1 MSNHSPN
8 AQEELRSLRQAL
20 KASDTKLKELF
31 FTQRSLEEETKTLA
45 GGPPTAAE
53 IRLTELRNRVKA
65 SEAALATMTR
75 MQQVSQEALTS
86 AHQKRDELFK
96 HHKSAI
102 AAMERIA
109 DVADA
114 AFDEYANEGDQLNEW
129 QRLEVFK
136 VALDDI
142 RETALTHRNASNW
155 LLEPEPT
162 GRADYAAL
170 IPTFTPASKVASNEK
185 SVRSEARIPQQQAPK
200 TPLKSGSTPA
210 TGSRATSAPVPTQP
224 TATEPSPPASYS
236 KIASAPKARN
246 LPATQYPQMQGA
258 VQAAKP
264 ATSQKL
270 RADTGTKPMSMDK
283 PGASRTPSGNF
294 PPLSQSNAAGQA
306 ASKMPKGTVVLPMPN
321 NQKVKG
327 KPVFNRAEAKRR
339 HEEFKAA
346 GIVPLSTEGD
356 FSLEELIGIKFFIP
370 GDDRRQRGDPED
382 EELISPADKIAQ
394 DTDNPQSDEKTS
406 ISGAEVSNN
415 EVSNDPLGGQA
426 HSLDAGS
433 TEDAIIESLQGK
445 AVSSPSFNLAP
456 TSAIGDPSCQE
467 TIGFSTGS
475 STGKIAEDGHTESE
489 RDAHE
494 RDAHELDI
502 TSNKSDGE
510 ETGSIFADH
519 EPEAPSAGD
528 EEEDTASDSDVFFD
542 VSEQD
547 ASEGDTSQATQAFP
561 WLGIPGHFE
570 PPGAFPSEDEGED
583 QYSVVPEDIPTQLET
598 RKILQKTP
606 SNEGPSMKDEMDER
620 FQETSTRPAD
630 LPEPPS
636 FEHMTSAE
644 KTRTEP
650 STAPA
655 ETGKKPKRFQTV
667 TEQFKKELI
676 PAADQSS
683 ATTKLRFGKVSFAD
697 RFSGLEFQSS
707 PDPWASLKKTP
718 QPSSP
723 GAREGQAPLETPVR
737 EIAEGA
743 DASGQSSQAKAES
756 PPTAT
761 ASAKPKAVET
771 FNNPSKPV
779 SLEQYRAQ
787 PERKGVHESQP
798 VPFSNTR
805 LTGLIPS
812 KRVSTLPKGPMAE
825 TIASP
830 GGVETSTGP
839 QTTRIE
845 AERTHA
851 VPDRPSIESEERTL
865 SESLSTKSSVTS
877 RQKMPEKTPETTVI
891 PTEEVGVQNSM
902 LSELESLSRVDDFS
916 RDDSKP
922 GIRSF
927 FDDLVADA
935 SHKKSYDVE
944 PEDNQNV
951 DIDLPEDDTRQEKT
965 NLFWADDIEDEGNSK
980 RETHPGAF

>member
-20 KASDTKLKELF
+20 KASDTKLKELL

-96 HHKSAI
+96 HHKFAI

-382 EELISPADKIAQ
+382 EELISPAEKIPQ
-394 DTDNPQSDEKTS
+394 DTDNPRSDGKLS
-406 ISGAEVSNN
+406 MSGAEVSEEEISNN
-415 EVSNDPLGGQA
+415 PLDREMPSPGAESTEGVIPRSLQKEKSPFTSVGLEATTNLKHQA
-426 HSLDAGS
+426 NEEASTSSAGS
-433 TEDAIIESLQGK
+433 PTEK
-445 AVSSPSFNLAP
+445 AVEGER
-456 TSAIGDPSCQE
+456 TQ
-467 TIGFSTGS
+467 
-475 STGKIAEDGHTESE
+475 SE
-489 RDAHE
+489 RDV
-494 RDAHELDI
+494 RNL
-502 TSNKSDGE
+502 
-510 ETGSIFADH
+510 
-519 EPEAPSAGD
+519 PSRKRLRTP
-528 EEEDTASDSDVFFD
+528 EDTPSD
-542 VSEQD
+542 
-547 ASEGDTSQATQAFP
+547 
-561 WLGIPGHFE
+561 L
-570 PPGAFPSEDEGED
+570 
-583 QYSVVPEDIPTQLET
+583 
-598 RKILQKTP
+598 
-606 SNEGPSMKDEMDER
+606 
-620 FQETSTRPAD
+620 
-630 LPEPPS
+630 
-636 FEHMTSAE
+636 
-644 KTRTEP
+644 
-650 STAPA
+650 STALAGP
-655 ETGKKPKRFQTV
+655 KKKQR
-667 TEQFKKELI
+667 
-676 PAADQSS
+676 
-683 ATTKLRFGKVSFAD
+683 
-697 RFSGLEFQSS
+697 
-707 PDPWASLKKTP
+707 
-718 QPSSP
+718 
-723 GAREGQAPLETPVR
+723 
-737 EIAEGA
+737 
-743 DASGQSSQAKAES
+743 
-756 PPTAT
+756 
-761 ASAKPKAVET
+761 
-771 FNNPSKPV
+771 
-779 SLEQYRAQ
+779 
-787 PERKGVHESQP
+787 
-798 VPFSNTR
+798 
-805 LTGLIPS
+805 
-812 KRVSTLPKGPMAE
+812 
-825 TIASP
+825 
-830 GGVETSTGP
+830 
-839 QTTRIE
+839 RI
-845 AERTHA
+845 
-851 VPDRPSIESEERTL
+851 
-865 SESLSTKSSVTS
+865 
-877 RQKMPEKTPETTVI
+877 
-891 PTEEVGVQNSM
+891 
-902 LSELESLSRVDDFS
+902 
-916 RDDSKP
+916 
-922 GIRSF
+922 
-927 FDDLVADA
+927 
-935 SHKKSYDVE
+935 
-944 PEDNQNV
+944 
-951 DIDLPEDDTRQEKT
+951 
-965 NLFWADDIEDEGNSK
+965 
-980 RETHPGAF
+980 